1 MKKTSEN
8 DKENGL
14 GHSVVYKVTV
24 FTITSLSP
32 LTCCLE
38 ALLGN
43 YMFNGI
49 W

>member
-1 MKKTSEN
+1 MVTSEN
-8 DKENGL
+8 YKENGI
-14 GHSVVYKVTV
+14 GHSAVYKVTV

-32 LTCCLE
+32 PTCCLE
-38 ALLGN
+38 ALLGF